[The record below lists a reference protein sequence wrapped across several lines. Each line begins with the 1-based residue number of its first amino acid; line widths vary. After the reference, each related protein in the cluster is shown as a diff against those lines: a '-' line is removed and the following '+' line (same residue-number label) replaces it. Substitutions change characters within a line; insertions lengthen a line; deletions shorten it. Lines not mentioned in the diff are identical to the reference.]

1 MLMRPSLRL
10 ALIVFLACT
19 SSACELVA
27 DFDRDKIPEPPRDAA
42 TFDDAAVNP
51 PTDAATDGNTPDDDA
66 GGGSD
71 ASPDE
76 DAGR

>member
-1 MLMRPSLRL
+1 MRMGPSLRL
-10 ALIVFLACT
+10 ALIVLLLALLACA

-42 TFDDAAVNP
+42 ALGDGSTSNP
-51 PTDAATDGNTPDDDA
+51 IPDAATDGSTPDA
-66 GGGSD
+66 GD
-71 ASPDE
+71 DE